1 MVDSTAPLKMV
12 LKNISKALTNNNKT
26 KCVKLLAV
34 SKTKSVDEIMKVY
47 NEGHRDFGE
56 NYVNEILEKHDKLPE
71 DINWHMIG
79 HLQSNKCKSLLQVKN
94 LKVIESV
101 DSQKLAETI
110 DKELK
115 KANKKIDIFLQVNI
129 SNESTKSG
137 ISLDKVIETYEE
149 ISKKCENLTVRGLMS
164 IGNINCISE
173 FEEMYKLKN
182 NLCEKFGLNTDEFTL
197 SFGTSDD
204 YENAIMNG
212 SNEIRIGTLLFGERN
227 YNKSI

>member
-1 MVDSTAPLKMV
+1 MVDSTTPLKMV

-101 DSQKLAETI
+101 DSQKLAETL

-115 KANKKIDIFLQVNI
+115 KVNKKIDIFLQVNI
-129 SNESTKSG
+129 SNESSKSG
-137 ISLDKVIETYEE
+137 ISIDKVIETYEE
-149 ISKKCENLTVRGLMS
+149 ISKKCENLAIRGLMS

-182 NLCEKFGLNTDEFTL
+182 TLCERFSINPDEFTL

>member
-164 IGNINCISE
+164 IGNINCIFE

>member
-1 MVDSTAPLKMV
+1 MVDTTTPLKLV
-12 LKNISKALTNNNKT
+12 LKNISKALSGNTKT
-26 KCVKLLAV
+26 KYVKLLAV
-34 SKTKSVDEIMKVY
+34 SKTKSVEEIMKIY

-56 NYVNEILEKHDKLPE
+56 NYVNEILEKYEKLPD

-101 DSQKLAETI
+101 DSLKLAETL

-115 KANKKIDIFLQVNI
+115 KINKKIEIFLQINI

-137 ISLDKVIETYEE
+137 ISPEKVLETFGLIKEKY
-149 ISKKCENLTVRGLMS
+149 ENLIIKGLMS

-173 FEEMYKLKN
+173 FEEMYGLKCS
-182 NLCEKFGLNTDEFTL
+182 LCEKFSINHDEFTL

-204 YENAIMNG
+204 YENAIIYG

-227 YNKSI
+227 YKKGV